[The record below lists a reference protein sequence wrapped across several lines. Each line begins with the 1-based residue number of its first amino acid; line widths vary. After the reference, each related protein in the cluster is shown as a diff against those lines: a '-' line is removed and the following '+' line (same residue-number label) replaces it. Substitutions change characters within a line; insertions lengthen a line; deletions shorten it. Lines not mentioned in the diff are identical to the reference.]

1 MTERRFVLG
10 VDLDGVV
17 ADFCRG
23 LKPIA
28 AEWLGVDERQLTDAV
43 TFGLPEWNLDAMGG
57 YEPLHRFA
65 VTQRHLFETLQPV
78 TGAPAALRRLSE
90 ARVRIRIITHRLFA
104 NFFHQ
109 QAASQTIAWL
119 EKYGIPYSDL
129 CLVEDKTVVGAHL
142 YIEDAPQNIDRLR
155 ELKQEVII
163 FTNSTNRHMAGLRAN
178 DWEQVE
184 KIVLEKQQKYLAEE
198 LPIERDPG
206 I

>member
-1 MTERRFVLG
+1 MAERRFVLG

-28 AEWLGVDERQLTDAV
+28 AEWLGVEESQLTDEV
-43 TFGLPEWNLDAMGG
+43 TYNLPEWNLDPMGG

-65 VTQRHLFETLQPV
+65 VTQRQLFEKLQPV

-90 ARVRIRIITHRLFA
+90 ARVRIRIITHRLFV

-142 YIEDAPQNIDRLR
+142 YLEDSPKNIERLR
-155 ELKQEVII
+155 DLKQDVVI
-163 FTNSTNRHMAGLRAN
+163 FTNSTNRHMAGLRAGT
-178 DWEQVE
+178 WEQVE
-184 KIVLEKQQKYLAEE
+184 EIVSEKQNKYLAAKFPDKREPE
-198 LPIERDPG
+198 I
-206 I
+206 